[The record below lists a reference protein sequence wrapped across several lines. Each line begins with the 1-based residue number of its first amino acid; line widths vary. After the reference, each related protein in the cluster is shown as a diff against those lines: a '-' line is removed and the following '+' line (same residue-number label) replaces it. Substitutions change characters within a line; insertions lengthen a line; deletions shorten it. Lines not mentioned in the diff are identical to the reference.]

1 MAATLPPGPAAPT
14 VAQTAEW
21 ILRPTALLRRCH
33 ARHGEPFTLRLA
45 WMDGPLVLVSDPA
58 DVKRLFGG
66 DPDVLRGGA
75 SSAVLEPLVGRHSV
89 LLLDG
94 EAHMTE
100 RRALLP
106 AFHGAALARVRATMA
121 QLAREEVAGWPARR
135 PIRTLE
141 RMQSLTL
148 RIILRALLGLAAG
161 PDRDALE
168 AATSRALAHTNALGR
183 LLAMSVAETGPA
195 QPLWAAFR
203 RDIAALDAALAR
215 ALERREPGSEPAII
229 DGLQAMHPSAERLR
243 DQLVTLLAAGHVTT
257 AAALSWA
264 CERLARHPAVQ
275 ARLRVET
282 ALGDDA
288 YLDAVVKEALRIRPV
303 LVLAPR
309 KLMAPFAIAGHE
321 LPAGV
326 HVAACPYLVHRR
338 ADLYGPDPLN
348 FRPERFLG
356 APAPDH
362 GWIPFG
368 GGVRRCLGAAFAT
381 LEMKEVLRAV
391 VAGVALAPAGGHGE
405 RMRRRGVTLTPAR
418 EGRVLAEPLVC

>member
-1 MAATLPPGPAAPT
+1 MRAQAALVAELAERELASWPRDEPVATLPRMRALTLEVVLRLVFGARDRAEVEPLRAAIERPLQITSSLPRLIGLAQGWRGPWRMFRDA
-14 VAQTAEW
+14 VAVLDAEVARA
-21 ILRPTALLRRCH
+21 IARRRADPHEGSVLDMLLA
-33 ARHGEPFTLRLA
+33 ARHE
-45 WMDGPLVLVSDPA
+45 DGSPLS
-58 DVKRLFGG
+58 
-66 DPDVLRGGA
+66 
-75 SSAVLEPLVGRHSV
+75 
-89 LLLDG
+89 DG
-94 EAHMTE
+94 E
-100 RRALLP
+100 
-106 AFHGAALARVRATMA
+106 
-121 QLAREEVAGWPARR
+121 
-135 PIRTLE
+135 
-141 RMQSLTL
+141 
-148 RIILRALLGLAAG
+148 
-161 PDRDALE
+161 
-168 AATSRALAHTNALGR
+168 
-183 LLAMSVAETGPA
+183 
-195 QPLWAAFR
+195 
-203 RDIAALDAALAR
+203 
-215 ALERREPGSEPAII
+215 
-229 DGLQAMHPSAERLR
+229 LR

-309 KLMAPFAIAGHE
+309 KLAAPFAIAGHE

-338 ADLYGPDPLN
+338 ADLYGPDPLA

-356 APAPDH
+356 APVPDH

-391 VAGVALAPAGGHGE
+391 VARVALAPAGGHGE

>member
-1 MAATLPPGPAAPT
+1 
-14 VAQTAEW
+14 
-21 ILRPTALLRRCH
+21 
-33 ARHGEPFTLRLA
+33 
-45 WMDGPLVLVSDPA
+45 MDGRAARPRLDPA

-66 DPDVLRGGA
+66 DPGVLHGGA

-106 AFHGAALARVRATMA
+106 AFHGDALARVRASMA

-168 AATSRALAHTNALGR
+168 AATAGRSPTRTRSGACSRCRSPRPVRGSRCGR
-183 LLAMSVAETGPA
+183 PSGATSPRSTPRSPA
-195 QPLWAAFR
+195 RWSAGR
-203 RDIAALDAALAR
+203 R
-215 ALERREPGSEPAII
+215 GTEPAII
-229 DGLQAMHPSAERLR
+229 DGLEAMHPSAERLR

-309 KLMAPFAIAGHE
+309 KLAAPFAIAGTSC
-321 LPAGV
+321 PRASTSRRAPTSCTAGRTSTAPTRSPSGPSASSARPRPTTAGSPSA
-326 HVAACPYLVHRR
+326 AAC
-338 ADLYGPDPLN
+338 
-348 FRPERFLG
+348 
-356 APAPDH
+356 
-362 GWIPFG
+362 
-368 GGVRRCLGAAFAT
+368 GAAWGP
-381 LEMKEVLRAV
+381 RS
-391 VAGVALAPAGGHGE
+391 
-405 RMRRRGVTLTPAR
+405 RRSR
-418 EGRVLAEPLVC
+418 